1 MLTQPKSLKPKK
13 DFFGELFYIAG
24 GGGGFVFE
32 FYFDI
37 LEGDGKI
44 NQRFSNIVIL
54 GNGEVFLPGDHYV
67 MLKYRLS
74 IRA

>member
-13 DFFGELFYIAG
+13 DFFGEIFYIA

-37 LEGDGKI
+37 L
-44 NQRFSNIVIL
+44 
-54 GNGEVFLPGDHYV
+54 
-67 MLKYRLS
+67 
-74 IRA
+74 

>member
-13 DFFGELFYIAG
+13 VFFGEIFYIAG

-37 LEGDGKI
+37 QGDGKI